1 MPSAPGSKYHA
12 TRSVSDGTPGQ
23 RLENPSVPGKVSE
36 RRLDLLFDKLAT
48 GRNPHL
54 RQHGDLA
61 KHRLQTLGGL
71 STTIVF
77 RRSIGVAF
85 HSTERF
91 CAGFLSPGAGVGVG
105 SGNAAVFVS
114 AFVPGVTTAI
124 DTFTEGVFESLPGAA
139 TIKGIGG
146 ITTDVAS
153 AGPAISGTSSAETVA
168 VEPTDAAI
176 TTVGDGIDRTSEA
189 TTSDGKTAT
198 TVSAGN
204 G

>member
-1 MPSAPGSKYHA
+1 M
-12 TRSVSDGTPGQ
+12 
-23 RLENPSVPGKVSE
+23 SE
-36 RRLDLLFDKLAT
+36 RGLDFLFDKLTTGKNGHPTAT
-48 GRNPHL
+48 WRLGEAP
-54 RQHGDLA
+54 
-61 KHRLQTLGGL
+61 LQTLGGL

-77 RRSIGVAF
+77 RLSIGVAF

-91 CAGFLSPGAGVGVG
+91 CAGLLFPGAGVGVG
-105 SGNAAVFVS
+105 SGSAAVFVS
-114 AFVPGVTTAI
+114 AFVPGVSTAV

-139 TIKGIGG
+139 MIKGIGG
-146 ITTDVAS
+146 ISTDVAS
-153 AGPAISGTSSAETVA
+153 AGPAISGISSAETVG

-189 TTSDGKTAT
+189 TTSDGTTVT

>member
-1 MPSAPGSKYHA
+1 M
-12 TRSVSDGTPGQ
+12 
-23 RLENPSVPGKVSE
+23 SE
-36 RRLDLLFDKLAT
+36 RGLDFLFDKLTTGKNGHPTAT
-48 GRNPHL
+48 WRLGEAP
-54 RQHGDLA
+54 
-61 KHRLQTLGGL
+61 LQTLGGL

-77 RRSIGVAF
+77 RLSIGVAF

-91 CAGFLSPGAGVGVG
+91 CAGFLSPGAGVE

-114 AFVPGVTTAI
+114 AFVPGVSTAVDI
-124 DTFTEGVFESLPGAA
+124 FTEGVFESLPGAA
-139 TIKGIGG
+139 MIKGIGG

-153 AGPAISGTSSAETVA
+153 AGPAISGISSAETVG

-176 TTVGDGIDRTSEA
+176 TTVGDGIDRTSDA
-189 TTSDGKTAT
+189 TTSDGTTVT